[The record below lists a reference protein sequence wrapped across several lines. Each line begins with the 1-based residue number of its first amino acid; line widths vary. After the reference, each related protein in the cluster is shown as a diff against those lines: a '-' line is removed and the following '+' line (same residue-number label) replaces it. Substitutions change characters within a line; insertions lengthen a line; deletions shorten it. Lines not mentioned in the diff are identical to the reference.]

1 ERFDGDALDLD
12 ADRVAL
18 ELDRAE
24 SLDDL
29 LVTNRPADVGPERE
43 PDLPRDVAHR
53 SFDPRFAA
61 GYSYTNRNGPGNSH
75 ERPSRSRS
83 RQFSQLW
90 PSRASTYRTSMPVAS
105 SIGTSDRFS

>member
-1 ERFDGDALDLD
+1 QPVHHDRLFYPLAAGVVPVGEAVEHHVVLAWLAQVERLDGDAIDLD

-43 PDLPRDVAHR
+43 PDLPRDVAHC
-53 SFDPRFAA
+53 SFDPWFAA
-61 GYSYTNRNGPGNSH
+61 GYSYTNRNG
-75 ERPSRSRS
+75 
-83 RQFSQLW
+83 
-90 PSRASTYRTSMPVAS
+90 
-105 SIGTSDRFS
+105 